1 MDLCSICQPTA
12 GCEECGGDAGAFAS
26 AVRTEREAHI
36 FPSGQD
42 TARDFHDFVA
52 A

>member
-26 AVRTEREAHI
+26 AVHRKRGSHI
-36 FPSGQD
+36 PKWPGHG
-42 TARDFHDFVA
+42 T
-52 A
+52 